1 MTELANHQPRIDGP
15 IVWILSKGEFGE
27 GGSVLG
33 VYAVK
38 DAAKGPFVEAAR
50 RIPFDIDKAWQD
62 EDGAVHAEGGCDWV
76 ALEPHSLITTT
87 QLG

>member
-1 MTELANHQPRIDGP
+1 VTELAYRQQQPIGP

-27 GGSVLG
+27 GGNVLG
-33 VYAVK
+33 VFAEK

-76 ALEPHSLITTT
+76 ALEPHPLIGAP
-87 QLG
+87 QLD